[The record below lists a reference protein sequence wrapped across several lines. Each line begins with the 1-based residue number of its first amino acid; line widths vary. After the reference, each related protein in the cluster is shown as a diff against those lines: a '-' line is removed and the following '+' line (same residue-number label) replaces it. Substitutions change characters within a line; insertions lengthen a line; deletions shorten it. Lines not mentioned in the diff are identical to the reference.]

1 MLRDEKDGKSLLE
14 IAESVSKLVI
24 DSAKMKRFRKQ
35 DRAFYEAYKVRG
47 KKYDVYCEIILQHRK
62 AAETNPRLREYADG
76 KPPHKGWIWEDNF
89 LPYNWKGF
97 WRPAIKEPSP
107 DLLDLLSLYDIS
119 SMTNFIVPSTP
130 PPKFTDAEKLM
141 MDYVLLTIIHDKALK
156 SPPTPKISDG
166 IWPEGK
172 EGGWDNDAWREIEEN
187 FDKPGKQ
194 THINLAF
201 DRVEA
206 DIANLKPAET
216 KRNAVP
222 AKCWGIK
229 RIFKKTSHFILTIIG
244 AIFVTVIAAIA
255 VDIFAD
261 FGWLQSIKAFI
272 YGILW
277 PK

>member
-1 MLRDEKDGKSLLE
+1 
-14 IAESVSKLVI
+14 
-24 DSAKMKRFRKQ
+24 
-35 DRAFYEAYKVRG
+35 
-47 KKYDVYCEIILQHRK
+47 
-62 AAETNPRLREYADG
+62 
-76 KPPHKGWIWEDNF
+76 
-89 LPYNWKGF
+89 
-97 WRPAIKEPSP
+97 
-107 DLLDLLSLYDIS
+107 
-119 SMTNFIVPSTP
+119 MTNFIVPSTP